1 MSEPIKEKSRG
12 GGRRKE
18 RNIPEIREG
27 GGEERKEKQSTKI
40 NEQRDEI
47 ERNKRL
53 AKR

>member
-1 MSEPIKEKSRG
+1 MGVGE
-12 GGRRKE
+12 RKE
-18 RNIPEIREG
+18 IPVIREG
-27 GGEERKEKQSTKI
+27 GGEERKGKQSTKI